1 MEVLLLALPLLLLPP
16 FLVIR
21 LFLLQGPEMLLV
33 RFELLRMRRMLLL
46 LNMLH
51 MFMFV
56 GFITDKILLRLRRPN
71 RRRVRPHWLLVSWEY
86 KFA

>member
-1 MEVLLLALPLLLLPP
+1 MEVLALPLLLLPP

-46 LNMLH
+46 NMLP

-56 GFITDKILLRLRRPN
+56 EFIADKILLRLRRPN

-86 KFA
+86 KIA

>member
-1 MEVLLLALPLLLLPP
+1 MEVLALPLFLLPP

-33 RFELLRMRRMLLL
+33 RFELLRMRMLLL

-56 GFITDKILLRLRRPN
+56 GFIRDKILLRLRRPN

-86 KFA
+86 KNA

>member
-33 RFELLRMRRMLLL
+33 RFELLRMRMLLL

-56 GFITDKILLRLRRPN
+56 EFITDKILLRLRRPN

-86 KFA
+86 KIA